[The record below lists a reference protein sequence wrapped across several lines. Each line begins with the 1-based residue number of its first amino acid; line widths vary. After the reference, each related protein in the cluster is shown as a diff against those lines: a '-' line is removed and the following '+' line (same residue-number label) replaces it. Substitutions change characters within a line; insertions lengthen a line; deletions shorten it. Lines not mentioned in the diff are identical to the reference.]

1 MFQFSHQ
8 IYKNSHTHSS
18 PLIVG
23 FLRVKTGLN
32 LLGTETTVAWAT
44 PGQYTTEN
52 NFPCGEG
59 GGGCGGEDSTNGPH
73 LTRYYVDPSN
83 DVEAVQRRLK
93 EGGHWSV

>member
-1 MFQFSHQ
+1 LIFSV
-8 IYKNSHTHSS
+8 
-18 PLIVG
+18 IVG

-73 LTRYYVDPSN
+73 LTRYYVDPST